1 MNPFFSR
8 RSVLKHEEVVQQL
21 TQRFCERV
29 KEMLWSQGVVP
40 LSLGF
45 TCLTTDLINSFVL
58 DRNLHYLDTPD
69 WLPQWGQALRDAS
82 KLATVT
88 RQVTWILPILK
99 SFPISWAE
107 KMNPGLG
114 VFFNLAKRVR
124 ERIEEVCNERHL
136 NIPGDP
142 KPDTEKGKRKYT
154 LLDQVLDSKLA
165 PEDKSPDRLE
175 QEVRSALGA
184 GTETTT
190 NGSALV
196 SKILASVVAAK
207 PFYYGSSDSDNVP
220 SVVGREKVA
229 EVAVRA
235 RGTCATSRKR
245 VKVDKLGE
253 SSISGEFKPK
263 KCISADSLL
272 TMYHIVVSYSR
283 RTPVSTPMF

>member
-8 RSVLKHEEVVQQL
+8 RSVLNHEEVVQQL
-21 TQRFCERV
+21 AQRFCERV

-88 RQVTWILPILK
+88 RQVTWLLPILK

-107 KMNPGLG
+107 KLNPGLA

-136 NIPGDP
+136 NIPADS
-142 KPDTEKGKRKYT
+142 KPDTEMKRKRKYT

-165 PEDKSPDRLE
+165 QEDKSPDRLE
-175 QEVRSALGA
+175 QEVRSAVGA

-190 NGSALV
+190 NGSTLV
-196 SKILASVVAAK
+196 PEYLVTVEAAK
-207 PFYYGSSDSDNVP
+207 PFCYGSSDSNYVP
-220 SVVGREKVA
+220 SVVGRGKVEEVA
-229 EVAVRA
+229 ERV
-235 RGTCATSRKR
+235 RGTCATS
-245 VKVDKLGE
+245 G
-253 SSISGEFKPK
+253 
-263 KCISADSLL
+263 
-272 TMYHIVVSYSR
+272 
-283 RTPVSTPMF
+283 